1 MKLRSVLVI
10 AALACGCQKS
20 SNSGTGTASDNNAPA
35 PPPTA
40 SGNGAAP
47 SDQAVPSRQV
57 QALPAEPVAKE
68 PAPPPEPTPSSSADN
83 VRPPVA
89 ADLAEYTK
97 GLPGTGA
104 LQATIETSLGTIH
117 CTLYGDKVP
126 MTVANFVGL
135 ATGKKA
141 WQDPS
146 SGETVKGKPFFDGLT
161 FHRVIP
167 EFMSQT
173 GDPMGTGMG
182 GPGYNFEN
190 EPKPDLLYDK
200 AGVMGMANAGPGTNG
215 SQFFITEV
223 PKPDLNGG
231 YTVFGQCDPAGVAVV
246 KKINRVKTDPNDKP
260 LTPVLMKKV
269 TISRAAK

>member
-20 SNSGTGTASDNNAPA
+20 SPSGNAPASDNAA
-35 PPPTA
+35 TPPPSSGSAANQA
-40 SGNGAAP
+40 SDQPAAM
-47 SDQAVPSRQV
+47 QAVPRNQ
-57 QALPAEPVAKE
+57 LPAEPVAKE
-68 PAPPPEPTPSSSADN
+68 PPPPPPPPSSADD

-89 ADLAEYTK
+89 ADLAEYMK
-97 GLPGTGA
+97 DLPGTGP
-104 LQATIETSLGTIH
+104 LTATIETSEGTIH

-141 WQDPS
+141 WQDPQT
-146 SGETVKGKPFFDGLT
+146 GATVKNKPFFDGLT

-167 EFMSQT
+167 DFMSQT
-173 GDPMGTGMG
+173 GDPEGTGMG
-182 GPGYNFEN
+182 GPGYVFDN
-190 EPKPDLLYDK
+190 EPKPDLKYDK
-200 AGVMGMANAGPGTNG
+200 PGVMGMANAGPGTNG

-223 PKPDLNGG
+223 PKPSLDGG
-231 YTVFGQCDPAGVAVV
+231 YTVFGQCDAAGVAVV
-246 KKINRVKTDPNDKP
+246 KKINRVKRDPNDKP

-269 TISRAAK
+269 TIGRGK